1 MATREHH
8 VNFKHDLFDKL
19 TLVGQVDK
27 KFIAMSMNKNLDS
40 SADNPD
46 KELLLL
52 FDQHAVHERV
62 RIEQLLEGDITI
74 LQKLSFTIRT
84 AFFFDRFSANRV
96 FDFAETLSFLFE
108 Y

>member
-1 MATREHH
+1 MNHVLEGLFSEATKFSLLCWLLFNIVH

-62 RIEQLLEGDITI
+62 RIEQLLEG
-74 LQKLSFTIRT
+74 
-84 AFFFDRFSANRV
+84 
-96 FDFAETLSFLFE
+96 E
-108 Y
+108 

>member
-1 MATREHH
+1 MLFLVNMILTDFLGFFPNRHFGGDVATREHH

-62 RIEQLLEGDITI
+62 RIEQLLEG
-74 LQKLSFTIRT
+74 
-84 AFFFDRFSANRV
+84 
-96 FDFAETLSFLFE
+96 E
-108 Y
+108 

>member
-1 MATREHH
+1 MLFLVNMILTDWLIFPNRHFGGDVATREHH

-62 RIEQLLEGDITI
+62 RIEQLLEG
-74 LQKLSFTIRT
+74 
-84 AFFFDRFSANRV
+84 
-96 FDFAETLSFLFE
+96 E
-108 Y
+108 